1 MKRSILASV
10 TVAFVLGGWVASV
23 KADDL
28 FSPPWLRFEPDT
40 TYQAWDFET
49 IANPS
54 GPTGYYYNLYG
65 TPSAVINGGVWSQ
78 TYDGHVGIWTLD
90 PSNSAALFIPN
101 TPYDD
106 TKWKDVWTQ
115 VTWDP
120 DYVNQPAP
128 VVMVNGVASGPITT
142 TQVGNTSWLLSVY
155 VTHLPFNPSS
165 EEIIITDVGTYDL
178 GQVVVD
184 TQCVPEPSSLAL
196 LALGAMS
203 LLSYAS
209 RKR

>member
-1 MKRSILASV
+1 MKMKRSILASV

-49 IANPS
+49 IANPT
-54 GPTGYYYNLYG
+54 GPTGYSYNLYG

-90 PSNSAALFIPN
+90 PSNSAA
-101 TPYDD
+101 
-106 TKWKDVWTQ
+106 
-115 VTWDP
+115 
-120 DYVNQPAP
+120 NQPAP

-209 RKR
+209 RKRRPAA